1 MIKYKQGLQNEI
13 NLIERR
19 RRIAAEAMA
28 NLGEGAQD
36 IDVELVKTDDL
47 NSEEPDIFER
57 VKTFEEL

>member
-36 IDVELVKTDDL
+36 IDVELLKTDDL

>member
-19 RRIAAEAMA
+19 RRVAAEAMA

-36 IDVELVKTDDL
+36 IDVELLKTDDL

>member
-19 RRIAAEAMA
+19 RRVAAEAMA